1 MTKLLLM
8 CEGAY
13 IASAPDE
20 PVPSFEITDEH
31 RVVVLLSGVVR
42 CLNTREKLVAPCIIP
57 HNVRYIHTCTCM
69 CIHTAIIYAL

>member
-13 IASAPDE
+13 IASAPEE

-31 RVVVLLSGVVR
+31 REVLLVSGVVR
-42 CLNTREKLVAPCIIP
+42 CLNTREKLVAPCVIP
-57 HNVRYIHTCTCM
+57 HNVRYMYVHTC
-69 CIHTAIIYAL
+69 AP